1 MTWTQNLGR
10 VKGDRG
16 SALVPTI
23 VQTATDIAISWS
35 PSDDKYDGP
44 VPETIHFEPIYYI
57 PYIDEDP
64 QTGDVILKWTHNKA
78 NDPTAPNIVLP
89 NDVSI
94 KGEKGP
100 RGDANLNIE
109 LVTYGPNDDISD
121 PKRFLRNKY
130 VNVSNP
136 ITTEET
142 IFLLNNEAWVYD
154 VDTNDFYYLEQ
165 TVNLS
170 NYYNKDQTDNLFYN
184 KIAIDN
190 KLGSVASMQEAI
202 ISMLDNGIVNIPEY
216 EPISSDD
223 EL

>member
-1 MTWTQNLGR
+1 M
-10 VKGDRG
+10 
-16 SALVPTI
+16 
-23 VQTATDIAISWS
+23 
-35 PSDDKYDGP
+35 
-44 VPETIHFEPIYYI
+44 
-57 PYIDEDP
+57 
-64 QTGDVILKWTHNKA
+64 
-78 NDPTAPNIVLP
+78 
-89 NDVSI
+89 
-94 KGEKGP
+94 
-100 RGDANLNIE
+100 
-109 LVTYGPNDDISD
+109 
-121 PKRFLRNKY
+121 
-130 VNVSNP
+130 
-136 ITTEET
+136 
-142 IFLLNNEAWVYD
+142 YD